1 MRATDRWT
9 KATHRTGRET
19 VAVRRL
25 PFVVR
30 DAEAGRNA
38 ERFFVAAVVTLLFI
52 RAFLAATGYPQIG
65 GRHLHIAHMLWGGLI
80 MAAALLLL
88 LVSIGRR
95 TRPFAALLGGAGFG
109 IFIDELGKFLTRDSD
124 YFYRPAIALIYFVFV
139 AIFLSLRALLA
150 RRALT
155 HDECLANAITLMKDM
170 AMEDLD
176 PDEKA
181 QAAALLDRCDPT
193 DPRVAVARGFLD
205 RLTTVPAPRPG
216 VVERLRHRLV
226 PRVER
231 VLSSSRFPRV
241 LAAILVAQSVGG
253 LAWALSSARGL
264 PIAGGSAASQI
275 HLDIGFASWGEI
287 ISSLASTLL
296 VVAGLF
302 CIFRSRAAAY
312 RLFRRSVRV
321 TVFVTQF
328 FVFYHAQL
336 MGVVWL
342 ALNVFALGILDY
354 LIAREETAAATP
366 AAPATPAA
374 VAAPAAEDAA
384 RAPQVPRA
392 R

>member
-1 MRATDRWT
+1 MSATDRRT
-9 KATHRTGRET
+9 KPTHRTGRET

-38 ERFFVAAVVTLLFI
+38 ERFFVAAVATLLFI
-52 RAFLAATGYPQIG
+52 RALLAATGYPQIG

-181 QAAALLDRCDPT
+181 QATALLDRCDPT
-193 DPRVAVARGFLD
+193 DPRVLVARGFLEK
-205 RLTTVPAPRPG
+205 LTTVPAPPPG
-216 VVERLRHRLV
+216 LLERLRHRMV
-226 PRVER
+226 PSIER
-231 VLSSSRFPRV
+231 ILSSPRFPRL
-241 LAAILVAQSVGG
+241 LAAILVAQSFGG

-287 ISSLASTLL
+287 VSSLVSTLL

-302 CIFRSRAAAY
+302 CLFRSRAAAY

-328 FVFYHAQL
+328 FVFYQAQL

-354 LIAREETAAATP
+354 LIAREEVMRTGR
-366 AAPATPAA
+366 
-374 VAAPAAEDAA
+374 DGGQDGSSL
-384 RAPQVPRA
+384 RRDHGDG
-392 R
+392 